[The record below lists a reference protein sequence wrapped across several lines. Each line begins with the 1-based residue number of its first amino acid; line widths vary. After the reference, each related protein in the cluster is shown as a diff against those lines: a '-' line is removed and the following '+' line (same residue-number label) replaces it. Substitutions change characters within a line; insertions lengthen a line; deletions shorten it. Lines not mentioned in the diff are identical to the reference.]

1 MGKTIIGKIITIIGF
16 VLTCFG
22 IFVLYQTTSPEVA
35 YQLDKPDVQEA
46 MISVE
51 TTEDL
56 SINRLIIPAIGVDMQ
71 IGSEKRFLDYGGW
84 VQSSNQENEP
94 NLIAIH
100 RFGWDN
106 LSPQQKIKQTLYH
119 VQKLKGGDKI
129 YLIWNGKRYQYEVT
143 NLIDDTNNPAINDDL
158 VLYTCKFFNSNH
170 RIFVQT
176 KRV

>member
-1 MGKTIIGKIITIIGF
+1 MVKTITRKVITITGI
-16 VLTCFG
+16 VLVLFG
-22 IFVLYQTTSPEVA
+22 IFVFYQTTSPEVA
-35 YQLDKPDVQEA
+35 YQLKPPDIQELTLSA
-46 MISVE
+46 E
-51 TTEDL
+51 TAEDL
-56 SINRLIIPAIGVDMQ
+56 SVNRLIIPAIGVDMQ
-71 IGSEKRFLDYGGW
+71 IGSEKRFLDFGGW

-106 LSPQQKIKQTLYH
+106 LSPEQKIKQTLYH
-119 VQKLKGGDKI
+119 VQKLKGGDKV
-129 YLIWNGKRYQYEVT
+129 YLIWNGERYQYEVT
-143 NLIDDTNNPAINDDL
+143 NLIDDTNNPPITEDL

>member
-1 MGKTIIGKIITIIGF
+1 MGKTIARRIVAIMGI
-16 VLTCFG
+16 VLVLFG
-22 IFVLYQTTSPEVA
+22 IFVFYQTTSPEIA
-35 YQLDKPDVQEA
+35 YQLKPPDVQELTFSA
-46 MISVE
+46 E

-56 SINRLIIPAIGVDMQ
+56 SVNRLIIPAIGVDMQ
-71 IGSEKRFLDYGGW
+71 IGSEKRFLDFGGW
-84 VQSSNQENEP
+84 VQSSNQVNEP

-100 RFGWDN
+100 RYGWDN
-106 LSPQQKIKQTLYH
+106 LSPEQKIKQTLYH

-143 NLIDDTNNPAINDDL
+143 NLIDDTNNPPITDDL
-158 VLYTCKFFNSNH
+158 ILYTCKFFNSSH

>member
-1 MGKTIIGKIITIIGF
+1 MGKTITRKVITIAGI
-16 VLTCFG
+16 VLVLFG
-22 IFVLYQTTSPEVA
+22 IFVLYQTTSPEIA
-35 YQLDKPDVQEA
+35 YQLRPPDIQELT
-46 MISVE
+46 ISAE

-56 SINRLIIPAIGVDMQ
+56 SVNRLIIPAIGVDMQ
-71 IGSEKRFLDYGGW
+71 IGSERRFLDFGGW

-106 LSPQQKIKQTLYH
+106 LSPEQKIKQTLYH

-143 NLIDDTNNPAINDDL
+143 NLTDDTNNPPITDDL

>member
-1 MGKTIIGKIITIIGF
+1 MGKTIARRIITITGI
-16 VLTCFG
+16 VLVLFG
-22 IFVLYQTTSPEVA
+22 IFVFYQTTSPEIA
-35 YQLDKPDVQEA
+35 YQLNIPDVEELTL
-46 MISVE
+46 SVE
-51 TTEDL
+51 TAEDL
-56 SINRLIIPAIGVDMQ
+56 SVNRLIIPSIGVDMQ
-71 IGSEKRFLDYGGW
+71 IGSEQRFLDFGGW

-106 LSPQQKIKQTLYH
+106 LSPEQKIKQTLYH

-129 YLIWNGKRYQYEVT
+129 YLIWNSKRYQYEVT
-143 NLIDDTNNPAINDDL
+143 DLIDDTNNPPITEDL
-158 VLYTCKFFNSNH
+158 VLYTCKFFNSSH